1 MCAER
6 VRRWGERR
14 GECVSGH
21 RCVVVVEAQEKQESR
36 RPFLSLLFSIKG
48 QRIWYWTFSASSKSG
63 NGLTL
68 YMSSGT
74 AVDVEV
80 KREGGREGGVGY
92 EI

>member
-1 MCAER
+1 MYC
-6 VRRWGERR
+6 
-14 GECVSGH
+14 
-21 RCVVVVEAQEKQESR
+21 
-36 RPFLSLLFSIKG
+36 
-48 QRIWYWTFSASSKSG
+48 WTFSASSKSG

-80 KREGGREGGVGY
+80 KREGGREGGVVY